1 MYVLIMF
8 CPPFQLL
15 PDPPHPLLT
24 QLYVLPLKMKKQK
37 TSKQKSKQTSKT
49 ENA

>member
-1 MYVLIMF
+1 MF
-8 CPPFQLL
+8 CPPSQLL

-24 QLYVLPLKMKKQK
+24 QLSVLPLKMKNKQK
-37 TSKQKSKQTSKT
+37 TSNQKSKQTSKT